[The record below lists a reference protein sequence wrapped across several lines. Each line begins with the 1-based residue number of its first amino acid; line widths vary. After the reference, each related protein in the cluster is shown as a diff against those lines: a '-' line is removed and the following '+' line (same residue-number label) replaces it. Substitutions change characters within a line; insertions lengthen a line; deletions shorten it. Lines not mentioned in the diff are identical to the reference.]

1 MNYLTD
7 KGIIKG
13 TSYVIVGF
21 PKCGTQSLVEFL
33 HKNRIDCLSREAW
46 IVIGQQGVEY
56 YNNHCS
62 AYTPIIITRN
72 PVERAWSD
80 YWYTIQL
87 NKDEGLTE
95 TKRKELLEKVSRD
108 SFYDKNIHFWKKL
121 KPVILRFESLLQ
133 QVGFP
138 QETQIEYKEKFD
150 VPTINSIKEYL
161 KDERQTFIVKDKEES
176 HE

>member
-1 MNYLTD
+1 MNYLTN

-21 PKCGTQSLVEFL
+21 PKCGTQSLVEYL
-33 HKNRIDCLSREAW
+33 HKYKVNILSREAW
-46 IVIGQQGVEY
+46 ILLGQQGVEY
-56 YNNHCS
+56 YKKHCS
-62 AYTPIIITRN
+62 EYTPIIVTRS

-95 TKRKELLEKVSRD
+95 TKRKALLEKVSRD

-121 KPVILRFESLLQ
+121 KPVMLRFESLMQ
-133 QVGFP
+133 QVDFP
-138 QETQIEYKEKFD
+138 QENQTEYKEKLD
-150 VPTINSIKEYL
+150 VPTINIIKSYL
-161 KDERQTFIVKDKEES
+161 GDERQTFKGGDKDGS